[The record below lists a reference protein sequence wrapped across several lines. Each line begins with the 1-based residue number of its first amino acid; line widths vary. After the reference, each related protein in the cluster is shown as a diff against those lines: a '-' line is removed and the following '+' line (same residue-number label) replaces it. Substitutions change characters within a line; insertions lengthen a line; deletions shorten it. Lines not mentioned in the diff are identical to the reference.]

1 MRVLIDTNILLRIA
15 NGQSDSQFHKAVEA
29 VESLIAAD
37 HTLYVVP
44 QNTYEFWSVATRP
57 TSVNGLGMS
66 KSEAQHS
73 IETFIQ
79 FRMRQDE
86 RSIYPH
92 WIALV
97 EKYDISGKTTHD
109 ARLVAAMVRHRMERL
124 LTFNSAHFARFD
136 EIQVWT
142 PEAVVAGGYS

>member
-15 NGQSDSQFHKAVEA
+15 NGQSDSLFKKAVDAVEA
-29 VESLIAAD
+29 LLVAE

-44 QNTYEFWSVATRP
+44 QNIYEFWSVATRP
-57 TSVNGLGMS
+57 TTVNGLGMT
-66 KSEAQHS
+66 KTEAQRS
-73 IETFIQ
+73 IETLSQ

-86 RSIYPH
+86 RSIYQH

-109 ARLVAAMVRHRMERL
+109 ARLVAAMVRHRIERL

-136 EIQVWT
+136 EIEVWT

>member
-15 NGQSDSQFHKAVEA
+15 NGQSDSLFKKAVDAVEA
-29 VESLIAAD
+29 LLVAE

-44 QNTYEFWSVATRP
+44 QNIYEFWSVATRP
-57 TSVNGLGMS
+57 TTVNGLGMT
-66 KSEAQHS
+66 KAEAQRS
-73 IETFIQ
+73 IETLSQ

-86 RSIYPH
+86 RSIYQH

-109 ARLVAAMVRHRMERL
+109 ARLVAAMVRHRIERL

-136 EIQVWT
+136 EIEVWT